1 MALLTKVA
9 ARVAPIPVIL
19 AYTIAM
25 SYAEFE
31 EFMDLTGLLCPLPV
45 LKARKR
51 LDSMQSGHVLK
62 VLASD
67 PMSAIDMPHFCNEQG
82 HSLLTSEKDGDVLIF
97 RIRRK

>member
-1 MALLTKVA
+1 MALLTEVA
-9 ARVAPIPVIL
+9 ARVAPIPVIW
-19 AYTIAM
+19 AYTITM
-25 SYAEFE
+25 TDVEFE
-31 EFMDLTGLLCPLPV
+31 ELIDLTGLLCPLPV

-51 LDSMQSGHVLK
+51 LDTMQSGHVLK

-82 HSLLTSEKDGDVLIF
+82 HTLLASLRDGNLFTF